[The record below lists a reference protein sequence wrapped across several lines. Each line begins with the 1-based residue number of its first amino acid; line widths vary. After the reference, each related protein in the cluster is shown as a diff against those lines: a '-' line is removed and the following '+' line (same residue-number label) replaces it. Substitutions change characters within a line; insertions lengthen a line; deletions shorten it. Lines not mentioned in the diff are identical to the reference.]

1 MRKKLQGGVW
11 PTMLTPFTQ
20 DDQVDY
26 EALGRLVDWYIG
38 RGVHGLFAVCQS
50 SEMFRLSLGERA
62 GIAEFVVKRAAGRV
76 PVVASGH
83 ISDSPHD
90 QAAELTVMAGTGI
103 DALVLI
109 TNRLA
114 APEDSDEVFAE
125 QLQRLIEQLPQ
136 NLPLGLYECPYPYK
150 RLVSPELLKW
160 CADSGRFQFL
170 KDTCCDLDTLK
181 LRMEAVR
188 GSGLQIYNANAAT
201 LLESLPLGIAGYS
214 GVMANFHPELYVWLL
229 RYHAERPEEAAQLMD
244 FLSVAAWVEKQLYP
258 VSAKYYL
265 MLEGVLEQWSART
278 ADAREL
284 SATYRLELGQL
295 RRLSDTYRG
304 RIAQ

>member
-1 MRKKLQGGVW
+1 MRRKLQGGVW
-11 PTMLTPFTQ
+11 PTMLTPFTKE
-20 DDQVDY
+20 DKVDY
-26 EALGRLVDWYIG
+26 EALGRLVEWYID

-50 SEMFRLSLGERA
+50 SEMFRLTLGERA
-62 GIAEFVVKRAAGRV
+62 GIAEFVVKKAAGRV

-83 ISDSPHD
+83 IADSPED

-114 APEDSDEVFAE
+114 GPGDPDEVMAE
-125 QLQRLIEQLPQ
+125 QLQRLIERLPQ
-136 NLPLGLYECPYPYK
+136 DLPLGMYECPYPYK
-150 RLVSPELLKW
+150 RLISPELLKW

-170 KDTCCDLDTLK
+170 KDTCCDLETLR
-181 LRMEAVR
+181 LRMDAVR
-188 GSGLQIYNANAAT
+188 GSGLQIYNANSAT

-229 RYHAERPEEAAQLMD
+229 NRFREEPEETGGLMD

-265 MLEGVLEQWSART
+265 KLEGVLDHWSART
-278 ADAREL
+278 ADARDL
-284 SATYRLELGQL
+284 TATHRLELEQL
-295 RRLSDTYRG
+295 RRLTETYRR